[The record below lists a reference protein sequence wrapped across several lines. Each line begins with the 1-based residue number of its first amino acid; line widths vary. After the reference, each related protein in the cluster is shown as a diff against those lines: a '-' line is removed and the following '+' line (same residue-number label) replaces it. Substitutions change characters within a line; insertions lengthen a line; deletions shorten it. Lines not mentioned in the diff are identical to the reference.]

1 MYENIKLYKYG
12 NIQMYMQKN
21 IDVKNVKEYEKKV
34 NIYIYI
40 KTIK

>member
-21 IDVKNVKEYEKKV
+21 IDVTNVKEYIKKV
-34 NIYIYI
+34 NIYIK
-40 KTIK
+40 KTIN

>member
-40 KTIK
+40 KKL